1 MAKLIRQRIVNPVL
15 TELATGYKN
24 ATCVGTE
31 LFPVVFVEKEG
42 AIIPKFGKE
51 AFKLYKTNR
60 APGAKSNRVRLDP
73 ADTIDVVLREHDL
86 AVPIDYRE
94 ETESLFNEQQR
105 AIATTGDALDLEIEK
120 EIADLVQNPSNYA
133 ATNKKALTNT
143 SCWDQTGGKPIS
155 DIKDGMEAVRKAIGR
170 KPNTLFLG
178 AETFN
183 ILAENEDILE
193 KLKYTKEGV
202 VTEEDLARIFKVEKV
217 IVGEAIYQDDNGTM
231 HDVWGDVAILAY
243 VARDSKS
250 YNTPTA
256 GYLLRKKGFRIVD
269 TWDEEGG
276 KIINVRTTD
285 IRKPV
290 VVGAD
295 AMYLISNTKK

>member
-1 MAKLIRQRIVNPVL
+1 MAKVSKTRIIDPVL
-15 TELATGYKN
+15 TELATGYSN

-42 AIIPKFGKE
+42 AIIPKFGKG
-51 AFKLYKTNR
+51 AFKLYKTSR
-60 APGAKSNRVRLDP
+60 APGAKSNRVKHDP
-73 ADTIDVVLREHDL
+73 ADTIDVVLREYDL
-86 AVPIDYRE
+86 TDPIDYRE
-94 ETESLFNEQQR
+94 DAESLFDEQERSVQF
-105 AIATTGDALDLEIEK
+105 TSDALDLDIEK
-120 EIADLVQNPSNYA
+120 EIADLVQNPATYA

-143 SCWDQTGGKPIS
+143 SCWDQTGGKPIT
-155 DIKDGMEAVRKAIGR
+155 DIKDGIQAIRRAIGR

-183 ILAENEDILE
+183 ILAENAEILE
-193 KLKYTKEGV
+193 KIKNHNEVV
-202 VTEEDLARIFKVEKV
+202 VTEDDLARIFKVEKV
-217 IVGEAIYQDDNGTM
+217 VVGEAIYQDDNGTM

-285 IRKPV
+285 IRKPA